1 MSTATVN
8 SIAMADIATINGQT
22 VPSGGTSGYATS
34 NDGLLLWGLDGSP
47 TKPLPQDQF
56 VGGAVPLRYK
66 VFDPGSDVV
75 VKIDDTNNYMGI
87 LTDAGD
93 LYTGG
98 GSSTAYLG
106 RSTGGSTPASGMY
119 LAETNVAD
127 FCANQYGFFVVK
139 TDGTLW
145 HTGNTGQW
153 LSGVGTQYYS
163 FAQYGTD
170 TDWVSV
176 DSTKGYPYTCYAVKG
191 ATGSQYVYATGYN
204 NYGATGQGTTSGR
217 LYAWTRVKSGAATD
231 FSESVVQM
239 SSGPRGTCGVVTST
253 GKIFVWGDNYYG
265 HTGAGTTG
273 YTTYATQ
280 VGTSTNWSKVYMAAL
295 AGFAI
300 NTNGEIY
307 CSGLNSSYYSFTQNQ
322 FATNSRT
329 YTQIGTHTD
338 IVDVVGL
345 NYSTTYESKWRG
357 LLFKKT
363 DGKWYYNGVNG
374 FGQFGSPTQSASTA
388 TTIVGDF
395 TDAQYV
401 DNPISAT
408 ATQSVAW
415 VTCEA
420 QNAASMPG
428 ILISVS

>member
-22 VPSGGTSGYATS
+22 VPSGGSSGYATS
-34 NDGLLLWGLDGSP
+34 NSGLLLWGLDGSP
-47 TKPLPQDQF
+47 TKPIPQDQF
-56 VGGAVPLRYK
+56 VGGSVPLRYK
-66 VFDPGSDVV
+66 VFDPGSDVI
-75 VKIDDTNNYMGI
+75 VKIDDTQAFMGI

-98 GSSTAYLG
+98 GSSTAFLG
-106 RSTGGSTPASGMY
+106 RSIQGATPASGMY
-119 LAETNVAD
+119 LAATNVAD

-145 HTGNTGQW
+145 HTGGTNQW
-153 LSGVGTQYYS
+153 LSGVSTQYYS

-176 DSTKGYPYTCYAVKG
+176 ASTKGYPYAVYATKG
-191 ATGSQYVYATGYN
+191 APYSRYIYATGYN
-204 NYGATGQGTTSGR
+204 AYGATGQGTTSGR
-217 LYAWTRVKSGAATD
+217 LYAWTRVKSAAATD
-231 FSESVVQM
+231 FSESIAQI
-239 SSGPRGTCGVVTST
+239 SSGPRGTCAVVTDT
-253 GKIFVWGDNYYG
+253 GKFFAWGDNNYG
-265 HTGAGTTG
+265 HVGTGTSGQTS
-273 YTTYATQ
+273 YATQ
-280 VGTSTNWSKVYMAAL
+280 VGTSMNWSKVFMGAL

-307 CSGLNSSYYSFTQNQ
+307 CSGLNSSYYSFTNGQ
-322 FATNSRT
+322 FSSGLRA
-329 YTQIGTHTD
+329 YVKIGNHTD

-345 NYSTTYESKWRG
+345 NYSTGYDSKWRG

-363 DGKWYYNGVNG
+363 DGKWYYNAENG
-374 FGQFGSPTQSASTA
+374 FGHFGSPALSAKTTA
-388 TTIVGDF
+388 TIVGDF
-395 TDAQYV
+395 TDPQYV
-401 DNPISAT
+401 DNPISST
-408 ATQSVAW
+408 ATQGVAW

-420 QNAASMPG
+420 QNVANIPG